1 MNKIFQLL
9 VFSGFA
15 LFFGG
20 QVLKMLPVFVRL
32 LGALLSRA
40 VKWPGPIVH
49 DPDERAN
56 WQLQSHGIFSTTG
69 LFQAFMGS
77 FIGVFAAFFFSVFS
91 FLDGT
96 SLLEEHIHVN
106 WSCGFWF
113 LSIGACVGG
122 LIGARRT
129 NYFMAL
135 VSELLA
141 NLAPGIE
148 PRQVDGKTSESE
160 YAIEHPL
167 LYVRSKNPDFRN
179 ALVLFCEATRYYQ
192 DGEGQKAMVLMEKVL
207 MIDPALHEHALE
219 SLESLAKDCA
229 PRDAGPIYFWLAGH
243 SEYLQKLGQAAEWY
257 EKAADAFHQ
266 FDYRKRES
274 RVRCNLGHVKMTMH
288 DGRAGMAEFE
298 KWNCLYQHRLNLLL
312 DWRVWRKL

>member
-1 MNKIFQLL
+1 
-9 VFSGFA
+9 
-15 LFFGG
+15 
-20 QVLKMLPVFVRL
+20 
-32 LGALLSRA
+32 
-40 VKWPGPIVH
+40 
-49 DPDERAN
+49 
-56 WQLQSHGIFSTTG
+56 
-69 LFQAFMGS
+69 
-77 FIGVFAAFFFSVFS
+77 
-91 FLDGT
+91 
-96 SLLEEHIHVN
+96 
-106 WSCGFWF
+106 
-113 LSIGACVGG
+113 
-122 LIGARRT
+122 
-129 NYFMAL
+129 MAL

-298 KWNCLYQHRLNLLL
+298 KAIALNPKNGIAYINIGSTYYLISESGENYERALDAFANAIVADPIRYGPVVISRLRSIGYTWKEDLEKITE
-312 DWRVWRKL
+312 RVERMHQQNVT